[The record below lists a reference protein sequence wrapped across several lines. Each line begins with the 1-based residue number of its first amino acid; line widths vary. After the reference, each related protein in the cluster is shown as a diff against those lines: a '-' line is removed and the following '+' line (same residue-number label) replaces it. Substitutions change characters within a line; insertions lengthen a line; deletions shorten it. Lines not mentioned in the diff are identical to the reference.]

1 MHQTLEKFGYPA
13 TLLKEFEH
21 WCVLLRPSQVTLG
34 ALVLIA
40 KSDAT
45 SMATLPPMA
54 FAELHACCTTIDSAL
69 RQFRSFDKLNYLA
82 LMMVDPQ
89 VHFHVLPR
97 YAKDQE
103 FDGISFKDAAWP
115 GPPDLKSST
124 VISDTTR
131 STLQKALSLA
141 FANAAQQAIGR

>member
-13 TLLKEFEH
+13 TLLKEFDH
-21 WCVLLRPSQVTLG
+21 WCVLLRPSQATLG
-34 ALVLIA
+34 ALVLVA

-45 SMATLPPMA
+45 SMAALPAEA
-54 FAELHACCTTIDSAL
+54 FDELHACCTSIDAAL
-69 RQFRSFDKLNYLA
+69 RQFRGFDKLNYLA

-97 YAKDQE
+97 YAQE
-103 FDGISFKDAAWP
+103 QTFEGIVFNDPAWP

-124 VISDTTR
+124 DISESVR
-131 STLQKALSLA
+131 GKLQRALINA
-141 FANAAQQAIGR
+141 FANVS

>member
-1 MHQTLEKFGYPA
+1 MNIHMHQTLEKFGYPA
-13 TLLKEFEH
+13 TLLREFEH
-21 WCVLLRPSQVTLG
+21 WCVVLRPSQATLG

-45 SMATLPPMA
+45 SIAALPQAA
-54 FAELHACCTTIDSAL
+54 FAELHTCCTAIDTAL
-69 RQFRSFDKLNYLA
+69 RQFRYFDKLNYLA

-97 YAKDQE
+97 YASEQIFE
-103 FDGISFKDAAWP
+103 GIIFKDSAWP

-124 VISDTTR
+124 DISDPVR
-131 STLQKALSLA
+131 SKLQKALSLA
-141 FANAAQQAIGR
+141 FANAV